1 VTKLPLTT
9 QTPDNQADTP
19 ASAGNT
25 ALPETVDNGA
35 DNQADTPACAD
46 NTALPETT
54 AKVAAEPPFAIAR
67 LFAKPPAL
75 RYEDEDAYQAWQEA
89 AQAAFRPRDLFE
101 YIWAQDFTQ
110 LTWEIERGRRMRKA
124 LLDGA
129 RPEAM
134 RQMIRVRI
142 DEGQIDKFA
151 LESKA
156 AELAHLAWKNSSS
169 LDTFY
174 VSDDE
179 ITAQAYRQLYKEID
193 LLERQI
199 ASWERR
205 RAKLQRDFEAR
216 REKQETRAQ
225 VLEVVQLARDIIAV
239 HWAQMGERESVAT
252 ALVAPTQTSAEGD
265 GESRAGA
272 QGRAHDGTRRRR
284 KGTGLRSGTLGRLG
298 RSKQRHPSDG
308 EAA

>member
-205 RAKLQRDFEAR
+205 RAKLQRF
-216 REKQETRAQ
+216 
-225 VLEVVQLARDIIAV
+225 
-239 HWAQMGERESVAT
+239 
-252 ALVAPTQTSAEGD
+252 
-265 GESRAGA
+265 
-272 QGRAHDGTRRRR
+272 
-284 KGTGLRSGTLGRLG
+284 
-298 RSKQRHPSDG
+298 
-308 EAA
+308 